1 MKRIFFSFTF
11 SFLLL
16 CGGVFAAM
24 PVSLFSFFQSY
35 SNLSVIQ
42 DIQLHKQFN
51 GNVAAFLTDDANP
64 VSQKLAVM
72 NSLINHNLNNNSAET
87 YKMFIGRIHGVDYQ
101 KIDLNTLSGEELL
114 CFGYLTLIDHMGDP
128 VDALPIL
135 QKAADRSPQNKSVQF
150 IYALINSQSM
160 INNGKSCEAWKSFQA
175 VAVRTDLIN
184 DLDDQ
189 ISALMTNEM
198 QSFAGACN

>member
-1 MKRIFFSFTF
+1 MKRIFFSFAF

-24 PVSLFSFFQSY
+24 PVSLLSFFQSY

-42 DIQLHKQFN
+42 EIQLHKQFN
-51 GNVAAFLTDDANP
+51 GNVAAFLTDGTNP

-87 YKMFIGRIHGVDYQ
+87 YTMFLGRMHGVDYQ
-101 KIDLNTLSGEELL
+101 KIVLNSLSGEELL
-114 CFGYLTLIDHMGDP
+114 CLGYLTLIDHMGDP

-135 QKAADRSPQNKSVQF
+135 QKAAAKSPQNKSVQF
-150 IYALINSQSM
+150 IYALINSQAM

-175 VAVRTDLIN
+175 ITGKPGLVN

-189 ISALMTNEM
+189 IASLMMNEM
-198 QSFAGACN
+198 QSYAEACN